1 MWKMLIGRRIQSE
14 RPLRRAGLPTRVRYE
29 RRLRSIFTNYAPTRA
44 IARPTPSTERAVI
57 MDATRAASQSS
68 CLNSVRIGVLRHIDE
83 FPTFNSCWIVSGQAR
98 SMVEILSRRMVFLPQ
113 PEPRSPIGPAPA
125 LFFPQ
130 HLQCV
135 GGPVEQLLR
144 DTRHRPVPH
153 KCIEDRSSNARGGTW
168 VPRARANR
176 VGLVGCCSPVLR
188 RDGRNSLAGIR
199 AYNIGNKI
207 GTQQLIK
214 RAPREWRTRDAPA
227 M

>member
-153 KCIEDRSSNARGGTW
+153 KCKKTGHQT
-168 VPRARANR
+168 
-176 VGLVGCCSPVLR
+176 LVGERGFPGQELIASVLSDVAAQCS
-188 RDGRNSLAGIR
+188 DEMEETAWR
-199 AYNIGNKI
+199 ASAHI
-207 GTQQLIK
+207 T
-214 RAPREWRTRDAPA
+214 
-227 M
+227 